1 MEENT
6 DTHLHQKSGQE
17 NASPKKSSRTLKQT
31 SGTGE
36 KSSKTIVAAWR
47 KENPNGHKSELCK
60 LGLVS
65 WASINRYWDSCG
77 EGDHPYSAT
86 EKIYMW
92 RKEHPYGTKTECIEA
107 TGLSRRSIFLLWDK
121 LPSGEKPIK
130 QTFVDDFSE
139 ESEKTEK
146 LEESEKTEEPG
157 KVSEQTREEVK
168 EPQPKTEVP
177 VTSEKPTKQS
187 KKAKPK
193 EEPKKEK
200 EESVLVG
207 QHGQLFFDF

>member
-6 DTHLHQKSGQE
+6 DTHLHQKSEQK
-17 NASPKKSSRTLKQT
+17 NTSSKKSSRTLKQT
-31 SGTGE
+31 SGPGK

-121 LPSGEKPIK
+121 LPAGEKPIK
-130 QTFVDDFSE
+130 QIFVEDFSEESEELEESE
-139 ESEKTEK
+139 ESEKTEE
-146 LEESEKTEEPG
+146 LE
-157 KVSEQTREEVK
+157 KVSEPIHEKVK
-168 EPQPKTEVP
+168 ETQPKIEAP
-177 VTSEKPTKQS
+177 ATSDKPTKQA
-187 KKAKPK
+187 KKAKLK